1 MAIAEARAE
10 TSEQTGVKRK
20 PGTVMGKGM
29 MGWGRRCRCR
39 RGCMLMRRR
48 TVNVQSGQVDGQ
60 DSPGPALED
69 PEIAIAPPR
78 G

>member
-1 MAIAEARAE
+1 MTIAQARAE

-20 PGTVMGKGM
+20 PGTVMGMGR
-29 MGWGRRCRCR
+29 MGWGRRCSCR
-39 RGCMLMRRR
+39 RRRMLMRRH
-48 TVNVQSGQVDGQ
+48 TADVQAGQ
-60 DSPGPALED
+60 DNGRDSLGPASED